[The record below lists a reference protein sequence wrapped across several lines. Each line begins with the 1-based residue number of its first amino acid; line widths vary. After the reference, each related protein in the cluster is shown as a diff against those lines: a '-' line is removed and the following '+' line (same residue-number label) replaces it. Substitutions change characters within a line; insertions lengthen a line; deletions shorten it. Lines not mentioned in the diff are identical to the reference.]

1 MVKLQEG
8 SNNQKL
14 VTIPRELAKAM
25 GWKKGD
31 ELEFSVKNEE
41 TLEIKEKHG

>member
-14 VTIPRELAKAM
+14 VTIPRELARAM
-25 GWKKGD
+25 GWEKGD
-31 ELEFSVKNEE
+31 ELKFTVKDSES
-41 TLEIKEKHG
+41 LELESI

>member
-14 VTIPRELAKAM
+14 VTVPRELCKAM
-25 GWKKGD
+25 GWEKGD
-31 ELEFSVKNEE
+31 ELSWSVKDSN
-41 TLEIKEKHG
+41 TLELKKKSK